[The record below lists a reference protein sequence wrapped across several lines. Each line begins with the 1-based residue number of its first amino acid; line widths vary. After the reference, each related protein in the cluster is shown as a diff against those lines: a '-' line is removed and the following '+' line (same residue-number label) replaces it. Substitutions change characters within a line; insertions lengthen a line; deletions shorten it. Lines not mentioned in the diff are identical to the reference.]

1 MHNTT
6 HMGMNR
12 TGAKMSPV
20 DVSRMAEAALAAPET
35 LPDGKSFAAIR
46 GEAITEAD
54 RVGSVPLPGTVKG
67 VLTTGMAKLKGEK
80 PEVLIDKLGERLAF
94 ERTGVRLYEAL
105 LTKCQLAADGAFVP
119 PLEAL
124 REIRED
130 EARHFLLLQTTLEN
144 LGADPTAQTPCAD
157 VTAVASMG
165 LVQTLTDPRTTVA
178 QCLNAILMAEL
189 AEQTGHD
196 EMAETF
202 LAALTQEEAR
212 GAPRAGQDLA
222 AGGGGPRG
230 HLRRPA
236 YAAGAV
242 RGRPR
247 RPSAGPQ
254 VLGSVTPRWPWYLPP
269 RSR

>member
-35 LPDGKSFAAIR
+35 LPEGKSFAAIR

-105 LTKCQLAADGAFVP
+105 ITKCQLAADGAFVP

-157 VTAVASMG
+157 VSAVASMG

-189 AEQTGHD
+189 ADHASWELLISLAEQTGHD

-202 LAALTQEEAR
+202 RAALTQEEAHL
-212 GAPRAGQDLA
+212 GQVKTW
-222 AGGGGPRG
+222 
-230 HLRRPA
+230 LRE
-236 YAAGAV
+236 AV
-242 RGRPR
+242 ARE
-247 RPSAGPQ
+247 A
-254 VLGSVTPRWPWYLPP
+254 T
-269 RSR
+269 